1 MERRDWEEKKGV
13 PLYVCWSISDLTL
26 SEGLWSSYLTA
37 ILAPSEP
44 RKPNKVAR
52 TSLHATYLQAAA

>member
-1 MERRDWEEKKGV
+1 M